1 MLNERGME
9 DGPVSGKPC
18 FRLQMDLGWP
28 EAEHRRYAEIYSRTS
43 QWPAPDSEFF
53 TPAEWK
59 LCAGLGLLGL
69 SIPKQYGGDGYG
81 FLSTASAAEAF
92 GRGAPDMGLVFA
104 AMAHLFACAMP
115 IAEHGDEEMR
125 REMLPR
131 LASGK
136 WIGAN
141 AITEEGAGSDA
152 TRLRTRAERV
162 GDNYVLTGE
171 KSFVSNGPIADVF
184 VIYATSQPGDGF
196 LGVSAFVVERR
207 TPGLVTGEPFGKLGL
222 DRCPASTLSL
232 DGSVVPARRRLGR
245 EGQGAAI
252 FQSAMRW
259 ERTCLFAAYVGR
271 IERLVGL
278 CVDHARQRNQFG
290 RPIGVNQAI
299 SHRIARMFM
308 RLEMARWLLW
318 QACWHL
324 EQSDPAVMEVAMAKL
339 AISEAAVE
347 SAMDAVRIF
356 GGAGIRND
364 RGIESEL
371 RDAVPSMI
379 FSGTSEMQLELIARE
394 LGL

>member
-1 MLNERGME
+1 
-9 DGPVSGKPC
+9 
-18 FRLQMDLGWP
+18 MDLGWP
-28 EAEHRRYAEIYSRTS
+28 EAEQHRYDEIHSRTS
-43 QWPAPDSEFF
+43 QWPVPDSEFF

-59 LCAGLGLLGL
+59 LCASLGLLGL
-69 SIPKQYGGDGYG
+69 SIPRQYGGEGYG
-81 FLSTASAAEAF
+81 FLSTARAAEAF

-115 IAEHGDEEMR
+115 IAEHGDEELR
-125 REMLPR
+125 REILPR
-131 LASGK
+131 LASGE

-141 AITEEGAGSDA
+141 AITEEEAGSDA
-152 TRLRTRAERV
+152 TSLRTKAERA
-162 GDNYVLTGE
+162 GDHYVLTGE
-171 KSFVSNGPIADVF
+171 KSFVSNGPVADAF
-184 VIYATSQPGDGF
+184 VIYATSQPGNGF
-196 LGVSAFVVERR
+196 LGVSAFVVDRG

-232 DGSVVPARRRLGR
+232 DGCVVPARRRLGR

-259 ERTCLFAAYVGR
+259 ERTCLFAAYAGR
-271 IERLVGL
+271 IERLVGR
-278 CVDHARQRNQFG
+278 CVDQARGRSQFG

-299 SHRIARMFM
+299 SHRVARMRM
-308 RLEMARWLLW
+308 RLEMARLLLW
-318 QACWHL
+318 QACWRL
-324 EQSDPAVMEVAMAKL
+324 ERSEPAVTDVAMAKL

-356 GGAGIRND
+356 GGAGIRD
-364 RGIESEL
+364 DGGIEREL